1 MSWVTV
7 IYAMIASAC
16 LTLAVIYLLVWWR
29 NRHAWAHLL
38 FSITAASTT
47 VLAFCELWVM
57 RADTPARLLAV
68 VAWAHVP
75 LFVCLVS
82 VTWFVRLHLGA
93 GRLWLAWT
101 ITVLRAFS
109 MIVNVVLGQDL
120 TFRNITSLQHVQLLG
135 ESVTVLGPTPNLATP
150 ITQLGSL
157 LVLIFIADATITAW
171 RRGDRRKALM
181 VGGTADLFLFG
192 ALGTAMAVIWA
203 KVPMPVLVSPFY
215 LGLVAVM
222 GYELSR
228 DVLRASQL
236 VHDLQ
241 RSNQQISDL
250 FGRLIAVQETER
262 TRIARDLHDDIGQR
276 VAVLAIMISRFK
288 SRLRGQ
294 PDEAE
299 ALLALASMQETA
311 VALAEEIRQVS
322 HHLHPSPLQHS
333 GLVLALAQVC
343 AEFEKRHAIT
353 VTFSAGDDLGPIGD
367 DPSLCLYRVTQEALR
382 NVAKHARA
390 RQVGVTLTRTAAG
403 LQLSVVDDGTGF
415 DVTATRAQGTGLGL
429 VSIDE
434 RVRQLRG
441 RVRIDTQ
448 GRGGTHLHVQIPM
461 PDARSP
467 APPAGNAS
475 PPAVA
480 APM

>member
-1 MSWVTV
+1 MNWVTV

-16 LTLAVIYLLVWWR
+16 LTLAAIYLLVWWR

-47 VLAFCELWVM
+47 ALAFCELWVM

-68 VAWAHVP
+68 VAWTHVP

-82 VTWFVRLHLGA
+82 VTWFVRVHLGA

-101 ITVLRAFS
+101 ITGMRAFS

-120 TFRNITSLQHVQLLG
+120 SFRNITSLRHVNLLG
-135 ESVTVLGPTPNLATP
+135 ESVTVLGPAPNLATP

-181 VGGTADLFLFG
+181 VGGTAELFLFG
-192 ALGTAMAVIWA
+192 GLGTAMAVIWGH
-203 KVPMPVLVSPFY
+203 VPMPVLLSPFY

-250 FGRLIAVQETER
+250 FGRLITVQETER
-262 TRIARDLHDDIGQR
+262 TRIARDLHDDVGQR
-276 VAVLAIMISRFK
+276 IAVLAIMISRLK
-288 SRLRGQ
+288 GRLRGQ
-294 PDEAE
+294 PDEADLRV
-299 ALLALASMQETA
+299 ALTSMHETT

-322 HHLHPSPLQHS
+322 HDLHPSPLQHS
-333 GLVLALAQVC
+333 GLVAALGLVC
-343 AEFEKRHAIT
+343 VEFEKLHAIP
-353 VTFSAGDDLGPIGD
+353 VAFRAGGDLGPIGD
-367 DPSLCLYRVTQEALR
+367 DAALCLYRVTQEALR

-390 RQVGVTLTRTAAG
+390 SQVGVTLTRTATGVELA
-403 LQLSVVDDGTGF
+403 VIDDGNGF
-415 DVTATRAQGTGLGL
+415 DVNGTRAKGTGLGL

-448 GRGGTHLHVQIPM
+448 GRGGTRVHVQIPV
-461 PDARSP
+461 PDARTS
-467 APPAGNAS
+467 ALPAGNVS
-475 PPAVA
+475 PPAVT